1 MVRGE
6 TMMRVAAAFIFTAGL
21 VLSVLEAAVEAAHGS
36 SPVSVA
42 LPVLAAVL
50 CVMVLLWVMEDA

>member
-1 MVRGE
+1 
-6 TMMRVAAAFIFTAGL
+6 MMRVAAAFVFTAGL
-21 VLSVLEAAVEAAHGS
+21 VLSVLKAAVEAAHGS

-50 CVMVLLWVMEDA
+50 CVVVLLWVMEDA